1 MKNDPSLTDNN
12 EKFSIAENKEYYT
25 KTTNRI
31 KELEAMIESLEKE
44 GNSKTDKEKQDGI
57 NEITNLIKT
66 ERENFYNTI
75 DFLPNYDKTLY
86 AKMYDDTLDKV
97 TKLKNKFFPKKKFA
111 FSSKVAKT
119 TNKVQEQA
127 TSSNEVKKTENI
139 EGDIN
144 DLVLKDILSR
154 TIKYDDTDPKIQNK
168 NNVII
173 ENITDS
179 SIYLLFNFKA
189 CYIKTI
195 KNSKIYIGSV
205 SGGSHITN
213 SDGCEIYIAS
223 HQLRIHDTTNTNF
236 YVLTNSNP
244 IIEKST
250 KNIFHPLK
258 ISYKNY
264 EENITKA
271 KFDTS
276 NNKWNQVQDFQW
288 LKKEKSPNFDTR
300 DDNEEVKL

>member
-127 TSSNEVKKTENI
+127 TSSK
-139 EGDIN
+139 
-144 DLVLKDILSR
+144 VLFTTPSCFLMIRFTYCPVVPMVSASRACVVSFSIHFTFTSTSILFL
-154 TIKYDDTDPKIQNK
+154 T
-168 NNVII
+168 
-173 ENITDS
+173 
-179 SIYLLFNFKA
+179 IYLPLPFVRL
-189 CYIKTI
+189 
-195 KNSKIYIGSV
+195 V
-205 SGGSHITN
+205 SS
-213 SDGCEIYIAS
+213 
-223 HQLRIHDTTNTNF
+223 NTNK
-236 YVLTNSNP
+236 
-244 IIEKST
+244 IIYYIT
-250 KNIFHPLK
+250 HP
-258 ISYKNY
+258 
-264 EENITKA
+264 
-271 KFDTS
+271 
-276 NNKWNQVQDFQW
+276 Q
-288 LKKEKSPNFDTR
+288 
-300 DDNEEVKL
+300 KLQYMCMTCR